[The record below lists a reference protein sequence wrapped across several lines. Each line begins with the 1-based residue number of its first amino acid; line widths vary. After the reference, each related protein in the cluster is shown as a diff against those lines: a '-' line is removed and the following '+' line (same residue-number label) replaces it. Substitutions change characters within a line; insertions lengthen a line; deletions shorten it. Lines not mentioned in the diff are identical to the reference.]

1 MPPEDNQAARTT
13 GSAPGPDSPPADA
26 LDRLGSILMGA
37 RMGRALERSAL
48 ASELHMGEEQLQ
60 ALETADRKRLPE
72 SVFVIAQARRV
83 AAHLGVDITAVVDE
97 LKQASSAGGARPRT
111 AATTPQRTQRAAA
124 SGAAPWAAGAIVV
137 AGVIAAGVW
146 GWPKLQ
152 QRMIQA
158 VSPPAQRQTPPGS
171 SRSGQPSAAAR
182 APQSSGPLLL
192 RTSQPSWL
200 EVRGSDERVLY
211 RGTLRGEQRFA
222 LDQPVRVLAGRPD
235 LVTISIG
242 GAAPRP
248 LGRIEQIRWVVVK
261 PPAGAAASARSPGPI
276 SSAPV
281 APAR

>member
-124 SGAAPWAAGAIVV
+124 GGAAPWAAGAVVV

-158 VSPPAQRQTPPGS
+158 VSPPAQRQTLASRGGSVQPP
-171 SRSGQPSAAAR
+171 AAAQAR
-182 APQSSGPLLL
+182 QSNALLL

-211 RGTLRGEQRFA
+211 RGTLQGEQRFA

-242 GAAPRP
+242 GSAPRP
-248 LGRIEQIRWVVVK
+248 LGRIEEIRWVVVK